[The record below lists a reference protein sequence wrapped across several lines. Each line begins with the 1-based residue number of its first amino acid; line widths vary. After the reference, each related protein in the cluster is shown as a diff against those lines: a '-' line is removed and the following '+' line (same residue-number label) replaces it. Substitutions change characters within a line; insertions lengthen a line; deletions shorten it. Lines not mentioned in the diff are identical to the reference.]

1 MQENK
6 TPDKLL
12 VSREYRAED
21 TVITVGE
28 ASAAVQI
35 GGDRFVI
42 IAGPCTVES
51 QEMVCRIGEAVKK
64 AGAMVL
70 RGGAFKPRTSP
81 YSFQGKE
88 EEGLQWL
95 LEAKN
100 LTGLP
105 VVSEITSISQLP
117 LFAEVDIIQVGSRN
131 MQNYELLKAL
141 GKTDKPV
148 LLKRGVSAS
157 LPDFLLSAEYIVAG
171 GNPNVILCER
181 GIRTFERET
190 RNTPDIAAIPLLRQ
204 MTHLPVISDP
214 SHATGLSELV
224 APLALA
230 ATAAGANGI
239 MIEVHD
245 HPAAALCDGRQSI
258 TPSEFALLT
267 EKISN
272 IRKIVQ

>member
-1 MQENK
+1 MQEKRHSDN
-6 TPDKLL
+6 LL
-12 VSREYRAED
+12 VRREYKSED
-21 TVITVGE
+21 TVITVGAA
-28 ASAAVQI
+28 ASAVQI
-35 GGDRFVI
+35 GGDHFII

-51 QEMVCRIGEAVKK
+51 REMVCRIGEAVKK
-64 AGAMVL
+64 AGAMIL

-88 EEGLQWL
+88 QEGLQWL
-95 LEAKN
+95 LEAKE

-141 GKTDKPV
+141 GQTDKPI

-157 LPDFLLSAEYIVAG
+157 LTDFLLSAEYIVSG

-181 GIRTFERET
+181 GIRTFAQET

-239 MIEVHD
+239 MTEVHD
-245 HPAAALCDGRQSI
+245 NPAAALCDGRQSI
-258 TPSEFALLT
+258 TPTEFGRLT
-267 EKISN
+267 DKLFR
-272 IRKIVQ
+272 IRRAMQ